1 LPSAA
6 FPISNIVEEIMTPSV
21 NRQYRLLN
29 RPEGQYSPDLL
40 GYAEG
45 PVPEPA
51 AGEFIVRNSVMSL
64 DPALRSW
71 MGSVRSYIEPVPLGD
86 VMRAF
91 AGGEII
97 ASRNDSFPVGER
109 AVGMFGW
116 QDYAVSNGD
125 KARLVPRGA
134 EVADALGPVGV
145 TGVSAHIGLF
155 SIGQATAGETVVISA
170 AAGAVG
176 SVAVQLAKQAGC
188 HVIGIAGGPE
198 KCRWVEELGADH
210 CIDYKMPG
218 LGRALR
224 DACPDRI
231 DVFFDNVG
239 GEILDAALARLAL
252 NARVVLCGGISQ
264 YNAERVQGPSN
275 YLSLLSNRA
284 RMEGFIYFDDVDR
297 WAAAEAAMAELVAAG
312 RIIHKIDWVEGLAN
326 APDAVSRLYTGAHD
340 GRLLVRL

>member
-1 LPSAA
+1 MNQ
-6 FPISNIVEEIMTPSV
+6 IV
-21 NRQYRLLN
+21 NRQYRLLA
-29 RPEGQYSPDLL
+29 RPEIHYSPDLL
-40 GYAEG
+40 GYREEM
-45 PVPEPA
+45 VPEPQV
-51 AGEFIVRNSVMSL
+51 GEFVVRNRVMSL

-71 MGSVRSYIEPVPLGD
+71 MGAVRSYIDPVPLGD

-91 AGGEII
+91 AGGDII
-97 ASRNDSFPVGER
+97 ASRHDDFPVGER

-125 KARLVPRGA
+125 KARLVPRA
-134 EVADALGPVGV
+134 VEIADALGPVGV

-155 SIGQATAGETVVISA
+155 SIGEAKAGETVVISA

-188 HVIGIAGGPE
+188 HVVGIAGGPA
-198 KCRWVEELGADH
+198 KCRWVEELGADQ
-210 CIDYKMPG
+210 CIDYKQPG

-224 DACPDRI
+224 NACPDRI

-239 GEILDAALARLAL
+239 GEILDTALARLAL

-264 YNAERVQGPSN
+264 YNSNKVEGPSN

-284 RMEGFIYFDDVDR
+284 RMEGFIYFDDADR
-297 WAAAEAAMAELVAAG
+297 WAAAEDAMVELVATG
-312 RIIHKIDWVEGLAN
+312 RIRHKIEWIEGLAQ
-326 APDAVSRLYTGAHD
+326 APEAVSRLYSGAHD